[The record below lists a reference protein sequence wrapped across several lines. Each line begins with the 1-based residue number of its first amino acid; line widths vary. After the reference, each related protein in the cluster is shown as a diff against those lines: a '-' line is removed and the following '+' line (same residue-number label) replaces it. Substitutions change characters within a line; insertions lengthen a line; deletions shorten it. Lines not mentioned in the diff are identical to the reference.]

1 MNVYKQYIFLPV
13 FLCVILTACDS
24 NNTEDATNEVRLF
37 HKQYNE
43 GSFNYIYNNMTSM
56 SFKKATSQS
65 DYISFMKKNAQLL
78 GEYQFGRLIKEDK
91 VQVLIGDNNVRLTLH
106 STYDNYELDELFVIK
121 KENGKD
127 KIQQIIYDMVHAVK
141 ITNRTQE

>member
-43 GSFNYIYNNMTSM
+43 GNFNYIYNNMTSM